1 MIEGSDKYSN
11 KDGFTLIFLLKQ
23 VEFSYP
29 DDSCCC
35 VSLCHKQINICC
47 PAQHFTV
54 ILHSATFLGSR
65 AIIACSNVPKFLHCC
80 KKKCLMMVYAN
91 ETCSPAWYGIKVSRW
106 HISVSLIQLASQYD
120 KWQNRDFINCR
131 KFPSWPRRTLGSYEW
146 PLSGRTRSWVSWNLP
161 DGALSFW
168 AKPLR
173 PRRDTHTHT
182 HPSERVQM
190 SHSSAQ
196 NECKQCVWCPSF
208 QRRHSGQALRP
219 QSYDVFCQAT
229 FARACTCVR
238 ACVRDWDISGSYKMS
253 VSPCFRIPSRLHSLL
268 RYPSFV
274 FHVPY
279 ATSEVVSTNDLHKE
293 KTKTWKNEV
302 GWRNSEYKVST
313 SVLKGGWT
321 RFRFKTH
328 EVLIL
333 LRQHKNRILS
343 STFTFILCLSCN
355 TKLSYSN

>member
-182 HPSERVQM
+182 LLKGFRWATAVPKMNASSVSDVQVFNVDIQARPCDLKATMSFAKPLSRARVR
-190 SHSSAQ
+190 A
-196 NECKQCVWCPSF
+196 C
-208 QRRHSGQALRP
+208 
-219 QSYDVFCQAT
+219 
-229 FARACTCVR
+229 ARACVTETSVVR
-238 ACVRDWDISGSYKMS
+238 TKWACRHVSGFLPDSTVYS
-253 VSPCFRIPSRLHSLL
+253 GTLHSFST
-268 RYPSFV
+268 YPM
-274 FHVPY
+274 
-279 ATSEVVSTNDLHKE
+279 
-293 KTKTWKNEV
+293 
-302 GWRNSEYKVST
+302 
-313 SVLKGGWT
+313 
-321 RFRFKTH
+321 
-328 EVLIL
+328 
-333 LRQHKNRILS
+333 QHRRW
-343 STFTFILCLSCN
+343 
-355 TKLSYSN
+355 